1 MNLILLFFKRDD
13 IDIEAFISKELQ
25 EFKDKFTIV
34 DFNMEI
40 SATEFRSSY
49 DSSLVDSKVFD
60 YIKANGLYK
69 EE

>member
-1 MNLILLFFKRDD
+1 MILILKLLF
-13 IDIEAFISKELQ
+13 Q
-25 EFKDKFTIV
+25 DKFTIV

-49 DSSLVDSKVFD
+49 DSNLVDSKVFD

>member
-1 MNLILLFFKRDD
+1 MNLILSFL
-13 IDIEAFISKELQ
+13 KELK

-40 SATEFRSSY
+40 SATKFRSSY
-49 DSSLVDSKVFD
+49 DSSLVDPKVFD